1 MYQRLPHCK
10 ESPLAFFARR
20 ARRCRPSPI
29 QSTPRHLSLHAP
41 RLKAPRAELTLRSSR
56 FRISVRKCQFDPEM
70 ARSPLVRPAISGLN
84 WQFLPFRPPTGSC
97 SLPFRP
103 STGTY
108 FGKSK
113 KMEDQALSNTGKA
126 RDAGGKPWEFGKTRE
141 AVGLKQHKK
150 ATADVNP
157 FPVGNISGLCWIS
170 VGKLRG
176 RAASGAF
183 FMPGARNRRAAPWQ
197 EIRSQ

>member
-1 MYQRLPHCK
+1 M
-10 ESPLAFFARR
+10 
-20 ARRCRPSPI
+20 
-29 QSTPRHLSLHAP
+29 PRGSKP
-41 RLKAPRAELTLRSSR
+41 RTELTLRSSR

-113 KMEDQALSNTGKA
+113 KMEDEALSNTGKA

-150 ATADVNP
+150 ATAEEIPCKSVSCWKHFGAMLDKRWEVARARGFERIFYARSP
-157 FPVGNISGLCWIS
+157 QQARCLMARDSLAMIRRLVWPSTSSLPVAWSHPS
-170 VGKLRG
+170 EK
-176 RAASGAF
+176 A
-183 FMPGARNRRAAPWQ
+183 
-197 EIRSQ
+197 

>member
-10 ESPLAFFARR
+10 ESPLTFFARR

-41 RLKAPRAELTLRSSR
+41 RIKAPKAELTLRSSR

-113 KMEDQALSNTGKA
+113 KMEDKALSNTGKA

-150 ATADVNP
+150 ATAEEIPCKSV
-157 FPVGNISGLCWIS
+157 SCWKHFGAMLDKRWE
-170 VGKLRG
+170 VARARG
-176 RAASGAF
+176 FGRF
-183 FMPGARNRRAAPWQ
+183 FYARSPQQAR
-197 EIRSQ
+197 